1 MNYRTLAWITG
12 LLLAFLWLDQS
23 YGQDDARIWRNFIGL
38 VKSGKMTVDRIRP
51 LEQLGDSYKPI
62 LLGFL
67 DSVRAQASPA
77 DWDAQ
82 PEIIR
87 TDDRI
92 QFLVPWS
99 ARGQKLTYCFSFVG
113 DTSKWYFQHLET
125 IFVRLDKLGTLPTST
140 FPDVSEQQK
149 AWAREEIYWSFMI
162 LNVYLPMSVEHGKE
176 LALNTFKD
184 GAGYFVGARAWV
196 PFTDPHRA
204 FVLYLCWEQA
214 NLRGN
219 QVTLERL
226 DNNEALVRLKTQ
238 FFDLYFAAAHLRPRI
253 SLEDYKRIFET
264 IWQDRALNAGWHLDI
279 QYAADYQVTFHFTR
293 AD

>member
-1 MNYRTLAWITG
+1 MKNRIFACIVTLI
-12 LLLAFLWLDQS
+12 LAFSWLDRA
-23 YGQDDARIWRNFIGL
+23 YCQDDARIWREFAGML
-38 VKSGKMTVDRIRP
+38 RAGKMTVDRIRP
-51 LEQLGDSYKPI
+51 LEQLGDSFKPI

-67 DSVRAQASPA
+67 DSVRVQASPA

-87 TDDRI
+87 IEDRI

-99 ARGQKLTYCFSFVG
+99 ARGQKITYCFSFVR
-113 DTSKWYFQHLET
+113 DTSQWYFQHLET
-125 IFVRLDKLGTLPTST
+125 IFVRLDKLGTLPVST

-162 LNVYLPMSVEHGKE
+162 LNVYLPLSVEHGKE
-176 LALNTFKD
+176 FALSTFKD
-184 GAGYFVGARAWV
+184 GGGYFVGARTWV

-219 QVTLERL
+219 HVTLERL
-226 DNNEALVRLKTQ
+226 DDNEGLVRLNTQ
-238 FFDLYFAAAHLRPRI
+238 FFDLYFAAAHLRSRI
-253 SLEDYKRIFET
+253 SLDDYKKIFET
-264 IWQDRALNAGWHLDI
+264 IWRDRALNAGWHLDI
-279 QYAADYQVTFHFTR
+279 QYSAEYQVTFHFTR
-293 AD
+293 EH